1 MKVSSYCFP
10 SDARNKKKQREN
22 PSTTSVPSPSTTS
35 HGRWGQTSNGCRPMD
50 GWVGS
55 TRLIGV
61 FIKPAQKFSGKAMV
75 KMKSLTRPVV
85 FTVWGGVVVGYLE
98 DWLQVGCNVVIGS
111 HYMKISHGVR
121 PWQRTG
127 SHKPRSW
134 GLTITMVINRLHPL
148 G

>member
-1 MKVSSYCFP
+1 MGGEP
-10 SDARNKKKQREN
+10 
-22 PSTTSVPSPSTTS
+22 
-35 HGRWGQTSNGCRPMD
+35 
-50 GWVGS
+50 

-111 HYMKISHGVR
+111 NYMKISHGSSAMAKDGV
-121 PWQRTG
+121 PQ
-127 SHKPRSW
+127 PQ
-134 GLTITMVINRLHPL
+134 VL
-148 G
+148 GTYDHHGY